1 MAYPYYP
8 NNQIYMQNMQDLQNM
23 REKID
28 RQMQQMQ
35 QLNQN
40 QMQQQPVPQPQPQIH
55 QSFQLAPQSSFSEIQ
70 AKYVSDIND
79 VKNTFVMS
87 LGMFLNKEMTTL
99 WLKNING
106 EIRTFSLNE
115 IIEQDPKDIEI
126 NNLKKELQR
135 MREMI
140 NYGNE
145 SDVNNSDNDGADES
159 KNAKKLSN
167 RTKSNAK

>member
-1 MAYPYYP
+1 MPYPYYQ
-8 NNQIYMQNMQDLQNM
+8 NNQYYMQNIQDLQNM

-28 RQMQQMQ
+28 RQMQQIQ
-35 QLNQN
+35 QQN
-40 QMQQQPVPQPQPQIH
+40 QMQQQPTPQPQIH

-115 IIEQDPKDIEI
+115 LIEQDPKDIEI
-126 NNLKKELQR
+126 NNLKQELENMKSLISENKIKE
-135 MREMI
+135 EKI
-140 NYGNE
+140 
-145 SDVNNSDNDGADES
+145 DVPKVSN
-159 KNAKKLSN
+159 KITKK
-167 RTKSNAK
+167 

>member
-1 MAYPYYP
+1 MAYNYYP
-8 NNQIYMQNMQDLQNM
+8 NNQFYMQDLQNM

-40 QMQQQPVPQPQPQIH
+40 QMQHQPVPQPQIH

-126 NNLKKELQR
+126 NNLKQELENMKLLVGENKIKE
-135 MREMI
+135 EKVDI
-140 NYGNE
+140 PKVSN
-145 SDVNNSDNDGADES
+145 
-159 KNAKKLSN
+159 KNTKK
-167 RTKSNAK
+167 

>member
-8 NNQIYMQNMQDLQNM
+8 NNQYYMQNMQDLQNM
-23 REKID
+23 KERID
-28 RQMQQMQ
+28 KQMQQMQ
-35 QLNQN
+35 QFNQN
-40 QMQQQPVPQPQPQIH
+40 QVQNQQPIPQPQPQIH
-55 QSFQLAPQSSFSEIQ
+55 QSFQLAPQNSFSEIQ

-126 NNLKKELQR
+126 NNLKQELENMKLLVSENKVKEEKEDMPR
-135 MREMI
+135 A
-140 NYGNE
+140 
-145 SDVNNSDNDGADES
+145 ST
-159 KNAKKLSN
+159 KNTKK
-167 RTKSNAK
+167 

>member
-1 MAYPYYP
+1 MAYNYYP
-8 NNQIYMQNMQDLQNM
+8 NNQFYMQDLQNM

-28 RQMQQMQ
+28 RQMQQVQ
-35 QLNQN
+35 QMNQN
-40 QMQQQPVPQPQPQIH
+40 QMQQQQPIPQPQIH

-126 NNLKKELQR
+126 NNLKQELENMKSLISENKIKEEKID
-135 MREMI
+135 MPKVSNKI
-140 NYGNE
+140 T
-145 SDVNNSDNDGADES
+145 
-159 KNAKKLSN
+159 KK
-167 RTKSNAK
+167 

>member
-1 MAYPYYP
+1 MAYNYYP
-8 NNQIYMQNMQDLQNM
+8 NNQYYMQDLQNM

-40 QMQQQPVPQPQPQIH
+40 QMQHQPVPQPQIH

-126 NNLKKELQR
+126 NNLKQELENMKLLVGENKIKE
-135 MREMI
+135 EKVDI
-140 NYGNE
+140 PKVSN
-145 SDVNNSDNDGADES
+145 
-159 KNAKKLSN
+159 KNTKK
-167 RTKSNAK
+167 

>member
-1 MAYPYYP
+1 MPYPYYP
-8 NNQIYMQNMQDLQNM
+8 NNQYYMQNMQDLQNM

-28 RQMQQMQ
+28 RQMQQIQ
-35 QLNQN
+35 QQN

-126 NNLKKELQR
+126 NNLKQELENMKSLINENKNKEEKVDMPKVL
-135 MREMI
+135 
-140 NYGNE
+140 NK
-145 SDVNNSDNDGADES
+145 ST
-159 KNAKKLSN
+159 KK
-167 RTKSNAK
+167 

>member
-1 MAYPYYP
+1 MAYPYYQ
-8 NNQIYMQNMQDLQNM
+8 NNQYYMQNMQDLQNM

-40 QMQQQPVPQPQPQIH
+40 QMQQQPIPQPQIH

-126 NNLKKELQR
+126 NNLKQELENMKSLISENKIKEEKID
-135 MREMI
+135 MPKVSNKI
-140 NYGNE
+140 T
-145 SDVNNSDNDGADES
+145 
-159 KNAKKLSN
+159 KK
-167 RTKSNAK
+167 

>member
-1 MAYPYYP
+1 MAYNYYP
-8 NNQIYMQNMQDLQNM
+8 NNQYYMQDLQNM
-23 REKID
+23 KDRID
-28 RQMQQMQ
+28 NQMRQ
-35 QLNQN
+35 LQN
-40 QMQQQPVPQPQPQIH
+40 QQPIQQPQIH
-55 QSFQLAPQSSFSEIQ
+55 QNFQLAPQSSFSEIQ

-126 NNLKKELQR
+126 NNLKQELENMKLLVDENKIKE
-135 MREMI
+135 EKVDI
-140 NYGNE
+140 PKVSN
-145 SDVNNSDNDGADES
+145 
-159 KNAKKLSN
+159 KNTKK
-167 RTKSNAK
+167 

>member
-8 NNQIYMQNMQDLQNM
+8 NNQFYMQNMQDLQNM

-40 QMQQQPVPQPQPQIH
+40 QMQQQQPVPQPQIH

-126 NNLKKELQR
+126 NNLKQELENMKSLISENKIKEEKID
-135 MREMI
+135 MPKVSNKI
-140 NYGNE
+140 T
-145 SDVNNSDNDGADES
+145 
-159 KNAKKLSN
+159 KK
-167 RTKSNAK
+167 

>member
-1 MAYPYYP
+1 MAVYNPYNP
-8 NNQIYMQNMQDLQNM
+8 NYIMQEWQSMKDRIDKNMQNY
-23 REKID
+23 
-28 RQMQQMQ
+28 QQV
-35 QLNQN
+35 QN
-40 QMQQQPVPQPQPQIH
+40 QFMQPQQQQSIPQPQIH
-55 QSFQLAPQSSFSEIQ
+55 QSFQLAPQNSFSEIQ

-126 NNLKKELQR
+126 NNLKQELENMKLLVSENKVKEEKEDIPRVLT
-135 MREMI
+135 
-140 NYGNE
+140 
-145 SDVNNSDNDGADES
+145 
-159 KNAKKLSN
+159 KNTKK
-167 RTKSNAK
+167 

>member
-1 MAYPYYP
+1 MAYPYYQ
-8 NNQIYMQNMQDLQNM
+8 NNQFYMQNMQDLQNM
-23 REKID
+23 RERID
-28 RQMQQMQ
+28 KQMQQIQ
-35 QLNQN
+35 QQN
-40 QMQQQPVPQPQPQIH
+40 QMQQQPMQQPQPQIH

-126 NNLKKELQR
+126 NNLKQELENMKSLISENKIKEEKVD
-135 MREMI
+135 MPKVS
-140 NYGNE
+140 NK
-145 SDVNNSDNDGADES
+145 ST
-159 KNAKKLSN
+159 KK
-167 RTKSNAK
+167 

>member
-1 MAYPYYP
+1 MAYNYYP
-8 NNQIYMQNMQDLQNM
+8 NSQFYMQDLQNM

-40 QMQQQPVPQPQPQIH
+40 QMQHQQPVPQPQIH

-126 NNLKKELQR
+126 NNLKQELENMKLLVGENKIKE
-135 MREMI
+135 EKVDI
-140 NYGNE
+140 PKVSN
-145 SDVNNSDNDGADES
+145 
-159 KNAKKLSN
+159 KNTKK
-167 RTKSNAK
+167 